1 MYSSHSLT
9 TIRTVTILS
18 TGKCIST
25 KNQAF
30 VYKQSGNFEHPYT
43 IQPFLRLYYIVFIK
57 YTITIVG
64 YIILRY
70 IHNKIKDNEMNIINT
85 YQCIYF
91 QPYSKSNLPDNFLP
105 NALTN

>member
-18 TGKCIST
+18 TGKCISS

-43 IQPFLRLYYIVFIK
+43 IQPFLRLY
-57 YTITIVG
+57 
-64 YIILRY
+64 
-70 IHNKIKDNEMNIINT
+70 
-85 YQCIYF
+85 
-91 QPYSKSNLPDNFLP
+91 
-105 NALTN
+105 